1 MAARDASTECGR
13 RDLVD
18 RIVSLRDGS
27 FTLVFVR
34 SGAASCDDRGGVRV
48 TAAAAIAEDTFATY
62 SFL

>member
-1 MAARDASTECGR
+1 MAARDVSTECGR

-27 FTLVFVR
+27 FTLVVR
-34 SGAASCDDRGGVRV
+34 SGGASCDDRGGVRV
-48 TAAAAIAEDTFATY
+48 TAAAAIAEDPFATY